1 MWILVLCELKQ
12 WGVEKQ
18 LIKRGE
24 GDQRWRMRHWEVRRA
39 ARLPGRRKVSGGFDL
54 ITILP
59 PHTWCH
65 PANPEE
71 YTLAVGHAYGP
82 WKHICTSFCP
92 LTNSEVS
99 FIIPLPLIEIAM
111 QIPFIKCDMDN
122 FSWLHRD
129 TIIFR
134 AHGAGC
140 KVSSD
145 IRMTCLFNCSKC
157 SMSGQFG
164 GGHLEW
170 FPVHFMSAATC
181 ECLLILAVRSGK
193 GKRQFK
199 VCVWLRM
206 YEWEQEQS
214 PPPPRQLFA
223 EPCENP

>member
-1 MWILVLCELKQ
+1 MRSK
-12 WGVEKQ
+12 EKANQ
-18 LIKRGE
+18 
-24 GDQRWRMRHWEVRRA
+24 EVRETGGGVWGIERSEEQLDSLGERKCPA
-39 ARLPGRRKVSGGFDL
+39 ASTSLLSA
-54 ITILP
+54 
-59 PHTWCH
+59 PHIWCH

-82 WKHICTSFCP
+82 WKHIYTSFCP

-140 KVSSD
+140 KVSD

-164 GGHLEW
+164 GGHLECI
-170 FPVHFMSAATC
+170 PGHFM
-181 ECLLILAVRSGK
+181 
-193 GKRQFK
+193 
-199 VCVWLRM
+199 
-206 YEWEQEQS
+206 
-214 PPPPRQLFA
+214 
-223 EPCENP
+223 